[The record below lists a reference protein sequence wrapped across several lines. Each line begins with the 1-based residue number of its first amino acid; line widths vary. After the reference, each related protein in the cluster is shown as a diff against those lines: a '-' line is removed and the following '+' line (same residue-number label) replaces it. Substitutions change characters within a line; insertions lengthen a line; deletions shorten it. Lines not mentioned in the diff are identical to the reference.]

1 MKKRSSK
8 MMAFR
13 QSKMP
18 GNPGNQAKPE
28 NEIEFL
34 KNL

>member
-18 GNPGNQAKPE
+18 GNQTKGE
-28 NEIEFL
+28 NDIEFL